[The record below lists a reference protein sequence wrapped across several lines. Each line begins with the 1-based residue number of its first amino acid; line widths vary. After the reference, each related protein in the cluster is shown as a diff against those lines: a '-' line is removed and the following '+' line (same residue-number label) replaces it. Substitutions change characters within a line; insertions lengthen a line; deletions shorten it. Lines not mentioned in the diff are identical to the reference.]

1 MKNDKFLLLLNTRA
15 KVLLFCILLSQFLFS
30 CVCVPEIATPKIIVP
45 TEFAN
50 VMFVNAVWGSTNYSI
65 KSEYG
70 NILSNFNYGDNNEKK
85 VASGLN
91 NLKVLS
97 SSDSSILYNGFVS
110 LTKDLHYTFILFGT
124 NQRVQAIILP
134 DTISNYIPQNVYLR
148 CVHIATNVPSVDFII
163 KGAYNIPINCR
174 YRESSDFIALPS
186 GIFDIEIINSETSAT
201 ILTLENIQLSSERKY
216 YLILRGIFSGSY
228 DSISCQL
235 IEF

>member
-1 MKNDKFLLLLNTRA
+1 MLPL
-15 KVLLFCILLSQFLFS
+15 ILFS
-30 CVCVPEIATPKIIVP
+30 CVCVPEIETPKIIVP

-70 NILSNFNYGDNNEKK
+70 SILSNSKYGDNTERK

-110 LTKDLHYTFILFGT
+110 LLKDLHYTFILFGT

-134 DTISNYIPQNVYLR
+134 DTITNFIAQNVYLR
-148 CVHIATNVPSVDFII
+148 CVQTVANIPSVDFII
-163 KGAYNIPINCR
+163 KGTYNIPINCR

-186 GIFDIEIINSETSAT
+186 GIFDVEIINSETSST
-201 ILTLENIQLSSERKY
+201 ILTLEDVQLNSEKKY
-216 YLILRGIFSGSY
+216 YLILRGIFSGNY
-228 DSISCQL
+228 DKISCQL